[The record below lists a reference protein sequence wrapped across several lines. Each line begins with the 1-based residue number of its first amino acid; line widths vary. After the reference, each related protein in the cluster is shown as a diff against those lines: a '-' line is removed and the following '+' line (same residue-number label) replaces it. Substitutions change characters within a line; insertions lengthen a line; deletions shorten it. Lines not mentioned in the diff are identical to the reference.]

1 MSCSDLHIS
10 WIFEYFGF
18 LPNIWCPVLWCTYHA
33 YNIWIT
39 GVMLCTVHIL
49 NGITPRSTL
58 EVGEPRPM
66 DKLSCPLWNLAF
78 AFVFLSYFLLPC
90 CLSSVIFST
99 TSIFSTKHC
108 SPGLQELLMPD
119 HLFFSHWCHQASKD
133 PGSAQSWRER
143 RAGGGRQRHRQRQR
157 RRQHRPLAA
166 PGSLGVL
173 SPSEWQCGPQVWRP
187 SWAMVAVPPPPWAPP
202 AACSRGCS
210 RATLA
215 HQTIPTTP

>member
-1 MSCSDLHIS
+1 MKSDLAFGIPASCEYLSPHNMFCSISDVMFWSPHIPNI
-10 WIFEYFGF
+10 WIFGF

-78 AFVFLSYFLLPC
+78 VFVFLSYYFLLPC

-119 HLFFSHWCHQASKD
+119 HLFLSHWCYQASKD
-133 PGSAQSWRER
+133 PG
-143 RAGGGRQRHRQRQR
+143 RA
-157 RRQHRPLAA
+157 
-166 PGSLGVL
+166 
-173 SPSEWQCGPQVWRP
+173 
-187 SWAMVAVPPPPWAPP
+187 
-202 AACSRGCS
+202 
-210 RATLA
+210 
-215 HQTIPTTP
+215 